1 MHQTIMIKP
10 RIQIRS
16 STMMTILLILVGR
29 GVPNS
34 LRNTTSRTIPVPLN
48 LLPTPDAA
56 MTIYEQ
62 SYNGQLTEPSVYGND
77 LLEGNEHLQDL
88 RCCNFLANYNIE
100 SIFADLVN
108 CDVEN
113 FRNAILFYTSES
125 YRLFATL

>member
-1 MHQTIMIKP
+1 MITIP
-10 RIQIRS
+10 
-16 STMMTILLILVGR
+16 LILVER

-34 LRNTTSRTIPVPLN
+34 LRSTTSRTILVPPN

-56 MTIYEQ
+56 VTIYEQ
-62 SYNGQLTEPSVYGND
+62 IYNRQLTEPSVYGTD

-88 RCCNFLANYNIE
+88 RYSNFLANYNIE

-108 CDVEN
+108 CDIEN
-113 FRNAILFYTSES
+113 FRNAILFYISES

>member
-1 MHQTIMIKP
+1 MI
-10 RIQIRS
+10 
-16 STMMTILLILVGR
+16 TILLIFVGR

-34 LRNTTSRTIPVPLN
+34 LKSTTSRTITVPPK

-62 SYNGQLTEPSVYGND
+62 IYNGRLTEPSVYGTD
-77 LLEGNEHLQDL
+77 LLEGNEHLQNL
-88 RCCNFLANYNIE
+88 HCCNFSANYNIE

-113 FRNAILFYTSES
+113 FKNAILFYISES

>member
-16 STMMTILLILVGR
+16 STMMTILLISVGR

-56 MTIYEQ
+56 MKIYEQ

-108 CDVEN
+108 CDVES
-113 FRNAILFYTSES
+113 FRNF
-125 YRLFATL
+125 F